1 MKVEVYPSKVKG
13 TIEPPASKSY
23 LHRAIISASIAKGTS
38 VIHNVIYSDDVNAT
52 LDIFSSIG
60 VVIDRYIDR
69 LVITSNG
76 IDSFTIRKPINCNES
91 GSTLRFVIPVL
102 SNIKEV
108 YFKGKSSLMS
118 RPMHIYEEIF
128 FNQGLSYKKQD
139 NYIVTKGKIKPGK
152 FKIPGNISSQFISGL
167 LFVLPLLNGDS
178 EIEILGTLESSNYI
192 NMTIDVLESFG
203 IFIKRTKNRFLV
215 DGNQSYKP
223 AEIFAENDFS
233 QMAFFSVL
241 GIINNDI
248 IIKGMNVN
256 SFQPD
261 KAIIEAIFNIGGVIE
276 KQSNMAIFKYS
287 KTNNFTFDLSQSPDL
302 APILSV
308 LASKSHGL
316 SRLINGERL
325 KIKESNRLLT
335 TYNSLKQMGVKI
347 VMGDDY
353 LEIVG
358 PNKLNGG
365 IFDSYNDHRIAMML
379 AIAATVAESKITI
392 TNAEA
397 INKSYPNFYDDLE
410 SLGVKIKYIKE

>member
-1 MKVEVYPSKVKG
+1 MIVEVYPSKVKG

-38 VIHNVIYSDDVNAT
+38 IIHNVIYSDDVNAT
-52 LDIFSSIG
+52 LDIFASLG
-60 VVIDRYIDR
+60 VAVERYVDR
-69 LVITSNG
+69 LVITSKG
-76 IDSFTIRKPINCNES
+76 IDSFTISTPINCNES
-91 GSTLRFVIPVL
+91 GSTLRFVIPIL
-102 SNIKEV
+102 SNQQEV

-128 FNQGLSYKKQD
+128 SYQGLTYKKQND
-139 NYIVTKGKIKPGK
+139 SIVTRGKIKPGK

-178 EIEILGTLESSNYI
+178 EIEILGTLESSSYI

-203 IFIKRTKNRFLV
+203 IFIKHKKNRFLV
-215 DGNQSYKP
+215 NGNQSYKP
-223 AEIFAENDFS
+223 TEIFAENDFS

-248 IIKGMNVN
+248 TIKGMNFN

-261 KAIIEAIFNIGGVIE
+261 KVIIDAIINIGGIVE
-276 KQSNMAIFKYS
+276 KHSDIAIFKRS
-287 KTNNFTFDLSQSPDL
+287 KTSDFTFDLSQSPDL

-308 LASKSHGL
+308 LASKSHGF

-335 TYNSLKQMGVKI
+335 TYNSLKQMGVRI
-347 VMGDDY
+347 IMGDDY

-358 PNKLNGG
+358 PNKFRGG
-365 IFDSYNDHRIAMML
+365 EFDSYNDHRIAMML
-379 AIAATVAESKITI
+379 AIAATVAESKTTI

-397 INKSYPNFYDDLE
+397 INKSYPNFYTDLE
-410 SLGVKIKYIKE
+410 SLGVKIKYIEE